1 MPKRKDAASRTS
13 DGEASSAAVCPE
25 GARSPAA
32 DPGAAADSG
41 DRSLHP
47 TLSAL
52 LGEDRLDR
60 RRVQRFLSHNRFPL
74 VECDAV
80 TFVFHGDADAVH
92 LRHFMSGIP
101 NGLPF
106 NRIAGSRLWHLRF
119 PLLEGSR
126 FEYKLDVVRKGE
138 GAWINDPLNPC
149 QATDPFGAN
158 SVGWS
163 FGYEPPDWTRPD
175 PRAPAG
181 RMEVVSIESRAFG
194 ETRSVG
200 VYLPAGVSGDGAYP
214 VVIVHDGEDFLQHA
228 GLTTCLDNLIH
239 RGHVPAFVAVLTQS
253 GERNG
258 EYTDDPRHADF
269 LTEEVLPTIRERLPT
284 HPGPEGCVLL
294 GASLGAIASVAAA
307 FRHPGVFGA
316 LALLSGSFIFDRKLA
331 EGRDPLFGRV
341 ADFVEKI
348 RKDWARLPDRAYV
361 GCGRYE
367 ELIGQ
372 NRTFAQQ
379 LRDHGVQVRLQETR
393 DAHHWQNWRDQLRA
407 GLSWSLPPE
416 R

>member
-1 MPKRKDAASRTS
+1 MPKRKNAASRTS
-13 DGEASSAAVCPE
+13 DGDDSPDAVSPE
-25 GARSPAA
+25 GAR
-32 DPGAAADSG
+32 GAAAGPSAATDSG

-47 TLSAL
+47 ALSAL
-52 LGEDRLDR
+52 LGEDRPNR
-60 RRVQRFLSHNRFPL
+60 RRVQHFLSHNRFPL
-74 VECDAV
+74 VEPGAV
-80 TFVFHGDADAVH
+80 TFVFHGEAEAVY

-101 NGLPF
+101 NGVPF
-106 NRIAGSRLWHLRF
+106 DRIAGSRLWHLRF

-175 PRAPAG
+175 PKAPAG
-181 RMEVVSIESRAFG
+181 RMEAIPIESRAFG
-194 ETRSVG
+194 EKRSVG
-200 VYLPAGVSGDGAYP
+200 LYMPAGHSDDDAYP
-214 VVIVHDGEDFLQHA
+214 VVLLHDGEDFVQHA

-239 RGHVPAFVAVLTQS
+239 GGHVPAFVAVLTQP

-269 LTEEVLPTIRERLPT
+269 LTGEVLPTIRERYPIR
-284 HPGPEGCVLL
+284 PGPENSVLL

-307 FRHPGVFGA
+307 FRHPGVYGA

-331 EGRDPLFGRV
+331 EVRDPLFGRV
-341 ADFVEKI
+341 ADFVEEL
-348 RKDWARLPDRAYV
+348 RKDWARLPDRAFV
-361 GCGRYE
+361 GCGLYE

-372 NRTFAQQ
+372 NRTFARR
-379 LRDHGVQVRLQETR
+379 LRDHGVQVRFQETR
-393 DAHHWQNWRDQLRA
+393 DAHHWQNWRDQLRVS
-407 GLSWSLPPE
+407 LSWSLPPDQ
-416 R
+416 